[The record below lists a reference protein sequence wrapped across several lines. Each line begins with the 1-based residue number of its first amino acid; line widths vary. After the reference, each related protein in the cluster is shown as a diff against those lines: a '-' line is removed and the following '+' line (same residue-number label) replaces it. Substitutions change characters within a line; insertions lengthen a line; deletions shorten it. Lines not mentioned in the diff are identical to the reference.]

1 MKKHLTKIDDYYDYD
16 EDDGDKYEM
25 ILMKM
30 VMIIANISKIMYEY
44 PTNQPTNLFIS
55 TAGLD
60 SCNSMG
66 ISTRKLA

>member
-30 VMIIANISKIMYEY
+30 VMIIANISKIMYE
-44 PTNQPTNLFIS
+44 
-55 TAGLD
+55 
-60 SCNSMG
+60 
-66 ISTRKLA
+66 